1 MASPSAPVHPSRY
14 LAVFLVLLIGVYLL
28 VFLTGNKHADAKLG
42 IDLQGGTRV
51 TLTARTPD
59 GSRPTREA
67 LSQAQQIISARVNGL
82 GVSGSEVIVDGD
94 NLVITVPGTDG
105 NEARNLGQTARLY
118 IRPVINAVPVDS
130 AGMQGGP
137 QLPAPRGRLPNG
149 RAPGGPV
156 PGGQPG
162 LPAPG
167 GQPGAPAP
175 GASGLIPHAPAPGAA
190 PSPGHGP
197 ALPPGTGPGEHL
209 RQVTCRYRPASRSC
223 RRSPGRIRTT
233 RRRPPRLRH
242 RPPPSTARPTA
253 TAPAPSNA
261 PAPSTAAAPP
271 EAPLLPP
278 IQPGPPDPRKDLAER
293 IAKEREW
300 RQSTNKG
307 VQFLALQYEATRCF
321 QEDILAGNDDPDLPL
336 VTCDTQHKQAYLLA
350 PSIIS
355 GDQIENASSGMDQHS
370 GGYIVD
376 LQFRSGAANTWAD
389 FTAAHIGTQ
398 TAFTLDSQVVSA
410 PQIREAIPGG
420 RTQITGGDPPFT
432 ASSARELANVLKY
445 GSLPLSFESSE
456 AQTVSATLGL
466 TSLHAGLIAGA
477 IGLGLVLLYSLLY
490 YRALGLLTAL
500 SLGASGAMVFAIL
513 VLLGRYINYTL
524 DLAGI
529 AGLIIGIGTTA
540 DSFVVFFERIKDEIR
555 EGKSFR
561 SAIPRGWG
569 RARKTILSG
578 NAVTFLAAAVL
589 YFLAIGQ
596 VKGFAFTLGLTTALD
611 TVVVFL
617 VTWPLLYLA
626 GNSKTLAKPAY
637 NGLGAVQQVARERRA
652 ATAGAYSTGRG

>member
-1 MASPSAPVHPSRY
+1 VASPSAPVHPVRY

-28 VFLTGNKHADAKLG
+28 VFLTGNKRADPKLG

-118 IRPVINAVPVDS
+118 IRPVINALPVES
-130 AGMQGGP
+130 GSQTP
-137 QLPAPRGRLPNG
+137 QLPAPRGGPRLPRG
-149 RAPGGPV
+149 RLPGGPAPGAQ
-156 PGGQPG
+156 PGG
-162 LPAPG
+162 PAPAA
-167 GQPGAPAP
+167 PGMVPHPAPAPAP
-175 GASGLIPHAPAPGAA
+175 GVAPAPGNE
-190 PSPGHGP
+190 P
-197 ALPPGTGPGEHL
+197 ALPEEPAVPP
-209 RQVTCRYRPASRSC
+209 QPRPY
-223 RRSPGRIRTT
+223 PQD
-233 RRRPPRLRH
+233 
-242 RPPPSTARPTA
+242 PPPSP
-253 TAPAPSNA
+253 APAPPPAA
-261 PAPSTAAAPP
+261 PAPV
-271 EAPLLPP
+271 
-278 IQPGPPDPRKDLAER
+278 QPGPADPRKDLADR

-307 VQFLALQYEATRCF
+307 VQFLALQYEASRCY
-321 QEDILAGNDDPDLPL
+321 QEDILAGNDDPNLPL
-336 VTCDTQHKQAYLLA
+336 VTCDKDHKQAYLLA

-355 GDQIENASSGMDQHS
+355 GDQIENATSGMDQHS
-370 GGYIVD
+370 GGYVVD
-376 LQFRSGAANTWAD
+376 VQFKSGAANTWAD
-389 FTAAHIGTQ
+389 FTASHIGTQ

-432 ASSARELANVLKY
+432 ASTARELANVLKY

-466 TSLHAGLIAGA
+466 TSLRAGLLAGA
-477 IGLGLVLLYSLLY
+477 IGLSLVLVYSLLY
-490 YRALGLLTAL
+490 YRVLGLLTAL
-500 SLGASGAMVFAIL
+500 SLVASGAMVFAIL

-555 EGKSFR
+555 EGRTFR
-561 SAIPRGWG
+561 SAVPRGWA
-569 RARKTILSG
+569 RARKTIVSG

-596 VKGFAFTLGLTTALD
+596 VKGFAFTLGLTTILD
-611 TVVVFL
+611 IVVVFL
-617 VTWPLLYLA
+617 VTWPLVYLA
-626 GNSKTLAKPAY
+626 SKSTTLAKPAY

-652 ATAGAYSTGRG
+652 VSAGAYSTGRG